1 MPLRLA
7 DYSAHCRAG
16 FLPLLCLTVSAGRR
30 IITIF
35 ASHIFFNNHTAM
47 AFHNQLGAAGETA
60 AKEFLIKQGLTIRET
75 NWRLNHLEIDIVA
88 QSPGQVL
95 HIVEVKT
102 RSTDA
107 HFDPMR
113 AVTRQKQ
120 RRLVSAANGYMQ
132 YYKLRMAVQY
142 DVVILVGNPQSGF
155 KLEYYPNAFYPALRT
170 YR

>member
-1 MPLRLA
+1 MSFCQKGRYVSLCQKNGLNARNI
-7 DYSAHCRAG
+7 DYICH
-16 FLPLLCLTVSAGRR
+16 
-30 IITIF
+30 TIF
-35 ASHIFFNNHTAM
+35 LVLHTAM

-60 AKEFLIKQGLTIRET
+60 AKEFLIKQGLTIRDT

-113 AVTRQKQ
+113 AITRQKQ

-142 DVVILVGNPQSGF
+142 DVIILVGNQLTGF
-155 KLEYYPNAFYPALRT
+155 KLEYYPNAFYPMLRT